1 MIMTTNNMT
10 KLYDESKCA
19 WSDDI
24 KFDELVDHGGAARF
38 LVVYERDARSKD
50 ARNPVGFVHFRFTL
64 QGEPVGVEAGEP
76 ALYVMDIQ
84 LEESV
89 RRRGLG
95 KHLMTVIEN
104 IARQQGM
111 MHILFP
117 VVKED
122 RRARSFVLEGLSGYV
137 AEHLEILSYDG
148 KNPGEIFARDQS
160 FLLFSKRL
168 LSPRSEQASNA
179 AASAVEDHLSAANTP
194 QKPDRE
200 RPCGHANCSCSDHAQ
215 TSGASSEAAG
225 GETLSSAF
233 QFVLDMSRSITNRL
247 RRPGGMAEALKNLK

>member
-1 MIMTTNNMT
+1 MAKTNGATLKCPQEYIEVLRKALIGILALTCTFCSLLDERGQDKDLSKDVQPYSKFNQNGLNCEIRFSKELGSLETWAMIMTTNNMT

-137 AEHLEILSYDG
+137 AEHL
-148 KNPGEIFARDQS
+148 
-160 FLLFSKRL
+160 
-168 LSPRSEQASNA
+168 
-179 AASAVEDHLSAANTP
+179 
-194 QKPDRE
+194 
-200 RPCGHANCSCSDHAQ
+200 
-215 TSGASSEAAG
+215 GA
-225 GETLSSAF
+225 
-233 QFVLDMSRSITNRL
+233 
-247 RRPGGMAEALKNLK
+247 